1 MGDTEDRRTF
11 RWFLFLFFL
20 LNVGLGVFPPLLP
33 QIMDDLHL
41 SFAAAGM
48 LGTAFGL
55 FRFLVDLPTGILVE
69 RLGVSLIL
77 HSAAGL
83 LLVGTGLST
92 WALSFWTMF
101 AARACLGAGSGM
113 AMVFAVLYLMRR
125 GPAGNRN
132 RRANLYEGSVVA
144 GMAVSSQLGGM
155 IAGRWGWRWSFGVAL
170 FILGLAWAVVTWGV
184 LPGMRGLMK
193 ESGPP
198 AATASRER
206 SAAPLGTTFTIYLLI
221 FGQAFAWGGGI
232 STLLPLFG
240 GEALRMTPEVIGRVM
255 AIAFWIE
262 VCLLFPVGW
271 AADVLGKVR
280 VIIPGFLAMLAG
292 IVLAPLAQGVWSY
305 GGAFAVLVSGMSV
318 WMATP
323 ALHAERLAGG
333 FRGRSAGLYR
343 LVTDFGFIVAP
354 AAVGWLVGQYGFAT
368 GAGVIAAVL
377 VAAITATCCCLRSPR
392 PPA

>member
-1 MGDTEDRRTF
+1 
-11 RWFLFLFFL
+11 
-20 LNVGLGVFPPLLP
+20 
-33 QIMDDLHL
+33 
-41 SFAAAGM
+41 
-48 LGTAFGL
+48 
-55 FRFLVDLPTGILVE
+55 
-69 RLGVSLIL
+69 
-77 HSAAGL
+77 
-83 LLVGTGLST
+83 
-92 WALSFWTMF
+92 
-101 AARACLGAGSGM
+101 
-113 AMVFAVLYLMRR
+113 
-125 GPAGNRN
+125 
-132 RRANLYEGSVVA
+132 
-144 GMAVSSQLGGM
+144 
-155 IAGRWGWRWSFGVAL
+155 
-170 FILGLAWAVVTWGV
+170 
-184 LPGMRGLMK
+184 
-193 ESGPP
+193 
-198 AATASRER
+198 
-206 SAAPLGTTFTIYLLI
+206 
-221 FGQAFAWGGGI
+221 
-232 STLLPLFG
+232 
-240 GEALRMTPEVIGRVM
+240 MTPEVIGRVM

-280 VIIPGFLAMLAG
+280 VIIPGFLAMLVG

>member
-11 RWFLFLFFL
+11 GWFLILFFL
-20 LNVGLGVFPPLLP
+20 LNVALGVFPPLLP

-69 RLGVSLIL
+69 RLRVSLIL

-83 LLVGTGLST
+83 LLVGTGLSA
-92 WALSFWTMF
+92 WAASFWTMF

-113 AMVFAVLYLMRR
+113 AMVFAILYLMRR

-132 RRANLYEGSVVA
+132 RRANLYEASVIA

-155 IAGRWGWRWSFGVAL
+155 IAGRWGWRWSFDVAL

-184 LPGMRGLMK
+184 LPGVRDLMK
-193 ESGPP
+193 EGDQP

-206 SAAPLGTTFTIYLLI
+206 SAASLGPTFTIYLLI

-280 VIIPGFLAMLAG
+280 VIIPGFFVMLVG
-292 IVLAPLAQGVWSY
+292 IILAPLTQGAWSY
-305 GGAFAVLVSGMSV
+305 GGAFVVLVSGMSV
-318 WMATP
+318 WMVAP

-354 AAVGWLVGQYGFAT
+354 AAVGWLIGARGFLA
-368 GAGVIAAVL
+368 AAASIAVVL
-377 VAAITATCCCLRSPR
+377 VASLGLSWIFLRR
-392 PPA
+392 PNR